1 MHAWICET
9 WGGPS
14 HLKQGRMPDPEC
26 EPGHV
31 EITVKACGVNFGDL
45 LMISGRYQVKPSLPF
60 VPGCEVAG
68 VVSRVGDDCDQFK
81 VGDHVAAYVKY
92 GGYADRV
99 VAPAAQVAK
108 IDDSIPAST
117 AAAFPVSYGSAEL
130 ALDNAN
136 LREGETVVIGGAGGA
151 VGSACVELA
160 KQRGAR
166 VIASVGDAAK
176 EQVARDCG
184 ADETV
189 SSRSK
194 NLQEE
199 LSAVAPDGID
209 VIIDPVGGGFFDDS
223 LRELSF
229 GGRYVVLGFASGKI
243 PMLRMNQLLVR
254 HQSIIGSSFGLCC
267 ARDPDSIIAIWPRLT
282 ALLAEGKINPR
293 ISRNLAFNEL
303 PRALEMIKERKV
315 AGRVV
320 LSG

>member
-9 WGGPS
+9 WGGPG

-26 EPGHV
+26 EPGQV

-45 LMISGRYQVKPSLPF
+45 LMISGRYQVKPPLPF

-68 VVSRVGDDCDQFK
+68 VVSAVGDNCDQFQ

-99 VAPAAQVAK
+99 VAPAAQVARV
-108 IDDSIPAST
+108 DDSIPASV

-130 ALDNAN
+130 ALDNAQ
-136 LREGETVVIGGAGGA
+136 LREGETVVVGGAGGA

-166 VIASVGDAAK
+166 VVASVGDDAK
-176 EQVARDCG
+176 EKLARDCG
-184 ADETV
+184 ADEIV

-199 LSAVAPDGID
+199 LRVVAPEGID

-223 LRELSF
+223 LRELRF
-229 GGRYVVLGFASGKI
+229 GGRYVILGFASGKI
-243 PMLRMNQLLVR
+243 PMLRLNQLLVK

-267 ARDPDSIIAIWPRLT
+267 AREPETIAANWPRLT
-282 ALLAEGKINPR
+282 KLLAQGKINPR
-293 ISRNLAFNEL
+293 VSRTLSFKDL
-303 PRALEMIKERKV
+303 PRALDLIKQRKV

-320 LSG
+320 LSE

>member
-26 EPGHV
+26 GNGQV

-45 LMISGRYQVKPSLPF
+45 LMISGRYQVKPALPF
-60 VPGCEVAG
+60 VPGCEIAG
-68 VVSRVGDDCDQFK
+68 IVSAVGEDCAGFA
-81 VGDHVAAYVKY
+81 VGDHVAAYVVY
-92 GGYADRV
+92 GGYADKV
-99 VAPAAQVAK
+99 VAPITQVAK
-108 IDDSIPAST
+108 VSESISAGT

-136 LREGETVVIGGAGGA
+136 LRDGETIVIGGAGGA

-160 KQRGAR
+160 KERGAN
-166 VIASVGDAAK
+166 VIACVGDSAK
-176 EQVARDCG
+176 ADLARACG
-184 ADETV
+184 ADQTV

-199 LSAVAPDGID
+199 LRGVAPDGID
-209 VIIDPVGGGFFDDS
+209 VIVDPVGGGFFDDS
-223 LRELSF
+223 LRELRF
-229 GGRYVVLGFASGKI
+229 GGRYVVLGFASGRI
-243 PMLRMNQLLVR
+243 PTLRLNHLLVR

-267 ARDPDSIIAIWPRLT
+267 ARDPQSIAKNWPRLT
-282 ALLAEGKINPR
+282 ELLEQGR
-293 ISRNLAFNEL
+293 ISPRVSRTMTFTEL
-303 PRALEMIKERKV
+303 PRALQQIKDRKV
-315 AGRVV
+315 AGRIV